1 MKLVFDEEALDDLQ
15 GIFAWIAKDDAGAA
29 ANLVNRIFDRVERL
43 AVPEL
48 TRMGRI
54 GRDPG
59 THELIEE
66 PYIIV
71 YEVHER
77 ASEVRVISVVHGARE
92 REQGREGPWRP

>member
-1 MKLVFDEEALDDLQ
+1 MRLVFGEEALNDLQ

-29 ANLVNRIFDRVERL
+29 TNLINRIFDRVERL
-43 AVPEL
+43 TITEL
-48 TRMGRI
+48 THMGRI

-71 YEVHER
+71 YEVRER
-77 ASEVRVISVVHGARE
+77 HSEIWVISVVPGARE
-92 REQGREGPWRP
+92 RQ

>member
-1 MKLVFDEEALDDLQ
+1 MRLVFDEEALEDLQ
-15 GIFAWIAKDDAGAA
+15 GLFAWIAKDDVGAA
-29 ANLVNRIFDRVERL
+29 TNLINRIFDRVERL
-43 AVPEL
+43 AIPEL

-71 YEVHER
+71 YEVREPQG
-77 ASEVRVISVVHGARE
+77 EVRVVSVVHGARE
-92 REQGREGPWRP
+92 RR